1 MIYNQSERWFTMTIK
16 MIAVDMDGTFLN
28 DKKEYNFYRFKKIFK
43 DMEDKNIKFVVA
55 SGNQYFQLR
64 SFFPSLYKSITFVA
78 ENGANIVCGNTPFYN
93 AEISKKDVGEILDVI
108 YSLNPTNV
116 ILCGK
121 NSAYISSKVGE
132 QQYNAAK
139 FYYPKMKKVEN
150 LYDVIKE
157 KDEVVKVAL
166 SFEKEEVQDTL
177 QKLNSKLA
185 GKLLPVSSGHGDID
199 LIVPGIHKLHGI
211 RLLGQKW
218 GIKDNEIATFGDSGN
233 DLEMIKYIENSYAMK
248 NAQPA
253 IKNAATTIIGSNN
266 SETVLDTIEQIINS

>member
-1 MIYNQSERWFTMTIK
+1 MTIK

-93 AEISKKDVGEILDVI
+93 VEICKKDIGEILDVL

-121 NSAYISSKVGE
+121 NRAYISSTVSE
-132 QQYNAAK
+132 QQYNSAK
-139 FYYPKMKKVEN
+139 FYYPKIKKIEN
-150 LYDVIKE
+150 LYEVIKE
-157 KDEVVKVAL
+157 KDDVVKVAL
-166 SFEKEEVQDTL
+166 SFKEEESKEKL
-177 QKLNSKLA
+177 QRLSSNLL
-185 GKLLPVSSGHGDID
+185 GKLVPVSSGHGDID
-199 LIVPGIHKLHGI
+199 LIVPGINKLHGI
-211 RLLGQKW
+211 KLLGKKW
-218 GIKDNEIATFGDSGN
+218 GIEDNEIATFGDSGN

-248 NAQPA
+248 NAQSV